1 MSDTPT
7 VLRLD
12 EATDSAVAGPKASTV
27 ARLRV
32 AGERVPDGFVI
43 TTDGAQAL
51 DAPALEVEIEE
62 ALETIGAD
70 RLAVRSSAIAED
82 LEDQSHA
89 GEYETVLGVKAET
102 QAVLDAARRVV
113 ASANGSEIAVLVQTM
128 IDAKVAGVAFS
139 ANPVTGDPE
148 IVVSAVAGLG
158 DRLMEGSVT
167 GDQWVVRDGKPVHIS
182 GDVLEESLVL
192 DVAEL
197 ARGLEEGFSHPVD
210 IEWAHDGTNLHLLQS
225 RPITALPVRPD
236 LEIPEGSWQKDATHH
251 AGPVSPLVASLLGS
265 EEAAVTRWS
274 ERTGLLIESLE
285 QVSIGGEVYA
295 RPIPVG
301 GGDGSAKP
309 PPWWVM
315 GIVARIHPA
324 LRKRM
329 ATAKRLVQSGALENS
344 GRRWTTE
351 LKPEIMALVNVL
363 RAVDVAALDDD
374 ALLGHVDDLLVF
386 SGKALDIH
394 FDLFVPYLVAIYEL
408 VTGCE
413 RLLGWDEDA
422 AMRLLS
428 GHSPASSEPTVAL
441 RAVVETI
448 NQSTTA
454 MAVVDGTDGG
464 LVERVSAADPESA
477 RAIARWI
484 DTYGFRTLDYDWS
497 SPTIAERPGLV
508 GQMIRAEIEGE
519 TRLLD
524 HGAAEATA
532 HASLAPDDIA
542 EFDELLARA
551 REAYPA
557 REDNIQWTAMVP
569 GALLRRAHL
578 EIGARLS
585 AAGIID
591 SADDVFL
598 LEHDEVTG
606 ALREENGSLQDLV
619 RRRRAERAWVAA
631 HPGPNQLGEPDGPP
645 PDLRG
650 LPEAG
655 RRINGALMWAI
666 GAEFTPIT
674 ASDTDGDVIT
684 GLPGAAGTHTG
695 TARIVRSQAEFGR
708 VEPGDVV
715 ICAITNPSWAVL
727 FGIAGAF
734 VCDAG
739 GPLSHTAVLTREYD
753 IPSVLATG
761 DATRRIAD
769 GALVTVDGAAGTV
782 VPATIE
788 RV

>member
-12 EATDSAVAGPKASTV
+12 EATDSIVAGPKASTL

-43 TTDGAQAL
+43 TTDGARAL
-51 DAPALEVEIEE
+51 DTPALEVEIQK
-62 ALETIGAD
+62 ALDAIGAD
-70 RLAVRSSAIAED
+70 HLAVRSSAIAED

-89 GEYETVLGVKAET
+89 GEYETVLGVKAVT
-102 QAVLDAARRVV
+102 QAVLDAAHRVV
-113 ASANGSEIAVLVQTM
+113 ASADGSEIAVLVQTM

-167 GDQWVVRDGKPVHIS
+167 GDQWVVRDGEPIHIS
-182 GDVLEESLVL
+182 GETLEKSLVL
-192 DVAEL
+192 EVAEL
-197 ARGLEEGFSHPVD
+197 ARGLEEGLSYPVD
-210 IEWAHDGTNLHLLQS
+210 IEWAHDGTDLHLLQS

-236 LEIPEGSWQKDATHH
+236 LEIPEGSWQKDSTHH
-251 AGPVSPLVASLLGS
+251 PGPVSPLVASFLSS
-265 EEAAVTRWS
+265 EETAVARWS
-274 ERTGLLIESLE
+274 ERTGLLIETLE
-285 QVSIGGEVYA
+285 QVSIGGELYA

-315 GIVARIHPA
+315 GIVARVHPA

-344 GRRWTTE
+344 GRRWTTK
-351 LKPEIMALVNVL
+351 LKPEIMGSVDLL
-363 RAVDVAALDDD
+363 RTVDVVALDDD
-374 ALLGHVDDLLVF
+374 ALLAHVDELLVF
-386 SGKALDIH
+386 AERALDIH
-394 FDLFVPYLVAIYEL
+394 FDLFVPYLVTIHEL
-408 VTGCE
+408 ITGCE
-413 RLLGWDEDA
+413 RLLGWDEAD

-448 NQSTTA
+448 NQSPAATA
-454 MAVVDGTDGG
+454 ALDGTDGG

-484 DTYGFRTLDYDWS
+484 DSYGFRTLDYDWS
-497 SPTIAERPGLV
+497 SPTIAERPGLI

-524 HGAAEATA
+524 HAAPEATA
-532 HASLAPDDIA
+532 RSSLEHDDVA

-557 REDNIQWTAMVP
+557 REDNIQWTVMVP

-578 EIGARLS
+578 EIGARLVT
-585 AAGIID
+585 AGTIA

-606 ALREENGSLQDLV
+606 ALREQNGSLRALV
-619 RRRRAERAWVAA
+619 RRRRAERAWVAT

-666 GAEFTPIT
+666 AAEFTPIT
-674 ASDTDGDVIT
+674 ASDVDGDVIT

-695 TARIVRSQAEFGR
+695 TARIVRSEAEFGR
-708 VEPGDVV
+708 VGPGDVV
-715 ICAITNPSWAVL
+715 ICSITNPSWAVL

-761 DATRRIAD
+761 DATSRIAD
-769 GALVTVDGAAGTV
+769 GEVVTVDGAAGTV
-782 VPATIE
+782 VPA
-788 RV
+788 

>member
-7 VLRLD
+7 ILRLD

-43 TTDGAQAL
+43 TTDAARAL
-51 DAPALEVEIEE
+51 DAPTLELEIQKALDAV
-62 ALETIGAD
+62 GAN

-89 GEYETVLGVKAET
+89 GEYETVLNVKAET
-102 QAVLDAARRVV
+102 QAVLDAAHRVV

-167 GDQWVVRDGKPVHIS
+167 GDQWVVRHGEPIHIS
-182 GDVLEESLVL
+182 GDILDDSLVL

-197 ARGLEEGFSHPVD
+197 ARSLEEGFSHPVD

-236 LEIPEGSWQKDATHH
+236 LKIPEGSWQKDATHH
-251 AGPVSPLVASLLGS
+251 PGPVSPLVASLLSS
-265 EEAAVTRWS
+265 EEAAVARWS
-274 ERTGLLIESLE
+274 ERTGLLIETLE
-285 QVSIGGEVYA
+285 QVSIGGELYA

-329 ATAKRLVQSGALENS
+329 ATAKRLVQSGGLENS

-351 LKPEIMALVNVL
+351 LKPEIMASVDVL
-363 RAVDVAALDDD
+363 RAVDVVALEDD
-374 ALLGHVDDLLVF
+374 ALLAHVDDLLVF
-386 SGKALDIH
+386 SGNALDTH
-394 FDLFVPYLVAIYEL
+394 FDLFVPYLVAIHEL

-413 RLLGWDEDA
+413 RLLGWDDDA

-441 RAVVETI
+441 RAVAEI
-448 NQSTTA
+448 IKASTAATA
-454 MAVVDGTDGG
+454 ALDGTDGG
-464 LVERVSAADPESA
+464 LVERVSAADAEAA
-477 RAIARWI
+477 RSIARWVES
-484 DTYGFRTLDYDWS
+484 YGFRTLDYDWS
-497 SPTIAERPGLV
+497 SPTIAERPGLI

-524 HGAAEATA
+524 DDGAETTA
-532 HASLAPDDIA
+532 RSKLAPDDVA
-542 EFDELLARA
+542 EFDGLLARA

-557 REDNIQWTAMVP
+557 REDNVQWTAMVP

-578 EIGARLS
+578 EIGARLTT
-585 AAGIID
+585 AGIID

-606 ALREENGSLQDLV
+606 ALREGTGSLQALV
-619 RRRRAERAWVAA
+619 RRRRAERAWVAT
-631 HPGPNQLGEPDGPP
+631 HPGPSQLGEPDGPP

-650 LPEAG
+650 LPKAG

-666 GAEFTPIT
+666 AAEFTPIT
-674 ASDTDGDVIT
+674 ASDAEEDVIT
-684 GLPGAAGTHTG
+684 GLPGAAGTYTG
-695 TARIVRSQAEFGR
+695 TARIVRSEAEFGR

-715 ICAITNPSWAVL
+715 ICSITNPSWAVL

-761 DATRRIAD
+761 DATSRIVD
-769 GALVTVDGAAGTV
+769 GEVVTVDGSAGTV
-782 VPATIE
+782 APA
-788 RV
+788 